1 MSNLVINLP
10 YYLRVFVL
18 PCIVIFGFVLNMV
31 SYFVTRKIRNLS
43 ITSHYMGSLGLI
55 DSGVLLVGGVNMWVH
70 TINPIYSFT
79 LLSILNCKFVPFF
92 FYTFADWSVFVI
104 VIMTAERLYAVW
116 KPLKAVK
123 INRKLQFKISIVASA
138 SLSCFLN
145 SHFLLTHSVIKAKN
159 ELILD
164 ESNKTFD
171 YEPICIDTFWHEFY
185 QSYWIYI
192 DAMIYSFVP
201 FCLLSLFNILIV
213 KYLFKAADD
222 SFKLLEENLICPKKK
237 PSNLIV
243 QSRGGSGVH
252 FGSMRASVDL
262 MVSNGKKTKR
272 IRDRIN
278 FVHPNR
284 KLNRRI
290 AFMLLTLNISFLVF
304 SMPMVVMQIIYYTVP
319 QFLDSGFE
327 PIIEQNFTT
336 PYVIVSDLSL
346 NENTIAR
353 FDLIKAIA
361 EILQYL
367 NHSTNF
373 FLYSIS
379 GKTFRNETRKFF
391 IHFFNCWKILKIKR
405 RHKSSKC
412 SSIKSW

>member
-1 MSNLVINLP
+1 MSNLAINLP

-18 PCIVIFGFVLNMV
+18 PCIVIFGFVLNIV

-104 VIMTAERLYAVW
+104 VIMTAERLYAVG

-123 INRKLQFKISIVASA
+123 INRKLQFKITILASA

-159 ELILD
+159 ELVLG
-164 ESNKTFD
+164 ESNETD
-171 YEPICIDTFWHEFY
+171 IYEPICIDTFWHEFY

-222 SFKLLEENLICPKKK
+222 SFKLLEENFFRSKKTHN
-237 PSNLIV
+237 NLIV
-243 QSRGGSGVH
+243 QNGGGVH
-252 FGSMRASVDL
+252 FGSLRGSLDL
-262 MVSNGKKTKR
+262 MLANGKKAKR
-272 IRDRIN
+272 IRARIN

-290 AFMLLTLNISFLVF
+290 AFMLLTLNISFLVL
-304 SMPMVVMQIIYYTVP
+304 SMPMVVMQIIYFTVP
-319 QFLDSGFE
+319 QFLDQGFE
-327 PIIEQNFTT
+327 PNIAAENFTI
-336 PYVIVSDLSL
+336 PFVIISDMPL
-346 NENTIAR
+346 NENAIAK

-391 IHFFNCWKILKIKR
+391 FQIFNSLRILKIKR
-405 RHKSSKC
+405 LHRSSKC
-412 SSIKSW
+412 SSVKSW